1 MMTNAVE
8 KKAGRPSSFTDKLVL
23 SILEFAK
30 TGATDSEIAERFGFA
45 ESTLYLWKSKYPTFS
60 EALKDAKD
68 FADEMIELSL
78 FRRAVGYQHPDLH
91 FSAYEGCVTATPYIK
106 CLPPDTSA
114 AIFLLKNRQPDKYR
128 DVQKIDVTAEIKHT
142 LPTPQEAKQ
151 ILDADY
157 AVLPAPEVKVE
168 DLG

>member
-23 SILEFAK
+23 AILEFAK
-30 TGATDSEIAERFGFA
+30 TGATDSQIAATFGFA
-45 ESTLYLWKSKYPTFS
+45 ESTLYAWKGRYPTFA
-60 EALKDAKD
+60 EALKEAKD
-68 FADEMIELSL
+68 FADEMIEISL

-91 FSAYEGCVTATPYIK
+91 FSSFEGCVTATPYVK

-128 DVQKIDVTAEIKHT
+128 DVQKIDVTAEVKHT

-151 ILDADY
+151 ILEADY
-157 AVLPAPEVKVE
+157 AVLPAPEVKVD
-168 DLG
+168 DL